1 MRKEL
6 QPLEGRRAMF
16 VATFVRNTFVKTKI
30 GIRRKVLLKQ
40 VKDLQGRLV
49 ALHLSVTN
57 GSDLRVF
64 DGFDEGDL
72 LQFSAT
78 VRMYVKGYRGE
89 DIDLKLQHPIR
100 IDYELLDI
108 QDLKSLSYYQ
118 NREHNITSSPTS
130 DLNNKKKIF
139 LGVV

>member
-1 MRKEL
+1 MRTEL
-6 QPLEGRRAMF
+6 QPFEGRRAIF
-16 VATFVRNTFVKTKI
+16 VATFVRNTYFKTKR
-30 GIRRKVLLKQ
+30 GNRRMVLLKH

-49 ALHLSVTN
+49 ALHLSLTN

-64 DGFDEGDL
+64 DGFDEGEL

-108 QDLKSLSYYQ
+108 QDLKSLNCHQ
-118 NREHNITSSPTS
+118 NREHNIISFPTS
-130 DLNNKKKIF
+130 DLNNKQKIF
-139 LGVV
+139 LGVI

>member
-1 MRKEL
+1 M
-6 QPLEGRRAMF
+6 
-16 VATFVRNTFVKTKI
+16 
-30 GIRRKVLLKQ
+30 VLLKH

-49 ALHLSVTN
+49 ALHLSLTN

-64 DGFDEGDL
+64 DGFDEGEL

-108 QDLKSLSYYQ
+108 QDLKSLNCHQ
-118 NREHNITSSPTS
+118 NREHNIISFPTS
-130 DLNNKKKIF
+130 DLNNKQKIF
-139 LGVV
+139 LGVI